1 METETTMLTGDTSN
15 ESIEAL
21 NFGKRKQQNKA
32 GKRVPGW
39 PKKKIALIFLAVA
52 LTTGIAMG
60 IWQLVENRPWETK
73 EDDPCEYED
82 RVSCENAKCKW
93 GTPSSEPN
101 PGGGPMIQL
110 QRCYRP

>member
-52 LTTGIAMG
+52 LTTGIAIG
-60 IWQLVENRPWETK
+60 IWQLVENWPWETK

-82 RVSCENAKCKW
+82 QESCENAKCKW
-93 GTPSSEPN
+93 GTPD
-101 PGGGPMIQL
+101 PGNGLGIQL